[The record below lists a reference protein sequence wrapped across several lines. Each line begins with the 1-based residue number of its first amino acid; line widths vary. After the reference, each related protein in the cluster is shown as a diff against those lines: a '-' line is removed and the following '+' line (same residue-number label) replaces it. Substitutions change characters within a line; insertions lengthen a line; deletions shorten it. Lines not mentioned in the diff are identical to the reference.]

1 MIAVLPGA
9 GTFTGTIG
17 GFDGRRLHGLR
28 GGAAVIAVL
37 PGAGTFTGTI
47 GGLTA
52 IGFMA
57 FAGVQ
62 P

>member
-9 GTFTGTIG
+9 AMFTGAS
-17 GFDGRRLHGLR
+17 LELM
-28 GGAAVIAVL
+28 AV
-37 PGAGTFTGTI
+37 
-47 GGLTA
+47 
-52 IGFMA
+52 GFMV

>member
-9 GTFTGTIG
+9 GTFTGSG
-17 GFDGRRLHGLR
+17 VELP
-28 GGAAVIAVL
+28 AV
-37 PGAGTFTGTI
+37 
-47 GGLTA
+47 
-52 IGFMA
+52 GFMA